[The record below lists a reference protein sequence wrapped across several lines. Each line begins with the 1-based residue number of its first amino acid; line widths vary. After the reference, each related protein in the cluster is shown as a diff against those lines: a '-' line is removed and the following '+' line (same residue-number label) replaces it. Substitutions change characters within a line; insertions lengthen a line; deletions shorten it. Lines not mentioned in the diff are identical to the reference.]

1 MISCL
6 VDCLGTV
13 WTAVVAT
20 RRSYTDGLFSCYELP
35 GFGREFGRDLNRVR
49 RVSLATQQDVHAA
62 PVAIFVMSKRGDQ
75 PDDTQRQ
82 IAPGPNTDRHVSHPM
97 RVVPIWAYHLE
108 ALSSLGFLV
117 ERGGAIS
124 AQPGTLPGRTEF
136 FPDVPNSGWA
146 ASPCLLRHH
155 PVDPV
160 DLAVEFTRVVPVSG
174 NMTVCGQQFWLGP
187 DRAGSSIAFWADT
200 TVVHLLANGVRLKT
214 VPSRLT
220 VANLQRLL
228 AEGARPAG
236 PRPIPSG
243 EGGDPIEVDRL
254 VNGTGLINL
263 AGRQHPIGYHFAG
276 RRLTVRLD
284 HGLLQLVQDGM
295 LLRSLPNP
303 LTPSELTRI
312 RDARPAGP
320 PPQPAAEPVQVER
333 RVSSRGA
340 ITIARQRIHIGI
352 VHAGRTLTVESADHT
367 FRIYDGDQ
375 LLAETGR
382 TTTKPI
388 ARFKVRKPEP
398 PRQRHPAQGS
408 AIWH

>member
-1 MISCL
+1 
-6 VDCLGTV
+6 
-13 WTAVVAT
+13 VV
-20 RRSYTDGLFSCYELP
+20 
-35 GFGREFGRDLNRVR
+35 
-49 RVSLATQQDVHAA
+49 
-62 PVAIFVMSKRGDQ
+62 
-75 PDDTQRQ
+75 
-82 IAPGPNTDRHVSHPM
+82 
-97 RVVPIWAYHLE
+97 
-108 ALSSLGFLV
+108 SSNG
-117 ERGGAIS
+117 
-124 AQPGTLPGRTEF
+124 
-136 FPDVPNSGWA
+136 
-146 ASPCLLRHH
+146 
-155 PVDPV
+155 VDPV

-220 VANLQRLL
+220 VAHLQRLL

-236 PRPIPSG
+236 PPPIPSG
-243 EGGDPIEVDRL
+243 EAGDPIEVDRP
-254 VNGTGLINL
+254 VNGTGLISL
-263 AGRQHPIGYHFAG
+263 VGRQHPLGYHFAG
-276 RRLTVRLD
+276 RRLTVRLGP
-284 HGLLQLVQDGM
+284 GLLQLVQDGM
-295 LLRSLPNP
+295 LLRSLPSP
-303 LTPSELTRI
+303 LTPSELART
-312 RDARPAGP
+312 RDARP

-333 RVSSRGA
+333 RVSSPSA